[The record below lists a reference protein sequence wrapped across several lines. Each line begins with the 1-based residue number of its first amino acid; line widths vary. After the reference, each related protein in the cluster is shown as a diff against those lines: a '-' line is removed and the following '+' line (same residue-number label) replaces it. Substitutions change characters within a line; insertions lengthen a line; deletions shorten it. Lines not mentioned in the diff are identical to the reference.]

1 MLRSLAALVF
11 LFAGWPSLLGSA
23 PQDPVVLQQLRTA
36 AAAAPLVVAHRG
48 ASEQFPENT
57 VTALRAAAAQKAH
70 VVEFD
75 VWQTKDGAWVL
86 LHDAT
91 LDRTTDA
98 IARFGRK
105 DVRVDQCMLAEVR
118 GLDAGAWKGK
128 AFAGEKVPTLAE
140 ALAAVQPAIAMVEH
154 KGGDPVA
161 LAAEL
166 RKLDA
171 NARVL
176 VQSFDWPWLTAF
188 HAAAPD
194 VLCGALGSKD
204 CSPER
209 LAAAAA
215 TGARLVHWDHRTL
228 DLQAAATVRAAGHL
242 LCAYTVDADCALLGA
257 SALGCDLI
265 TTNRP
270 ERLVA
275 LRELG
280 ELARV
285 RPASVRATVPR

>member
-1 MLRSLAALVF
+1 MLRSLPVLAF
-11 LFAGWPSLLGSA
+11 LFAGAPSAVGFV
-23 PQDPVVLQQLRTA
+23 PQDPIVLQQLRTA
-36 AAAAPLVVAHRG
+36 AAVAPLVVAHRG
-48 ASEQFPENT
+48 ASEQFPEST
-57 VTALRAAAAQKAH
+57 VAALRAAVAQHAH

-98 IARFGRK
+98 VARLGRK
-105 DVRVDQCMLAEVR
+105 DVRVDQCTLAEVR

-154 KGGDPVA
+154 KGGDPAA

-166 RKLDA
+166 KKLDA
-171 NARVL
+171 NDRVL
-176 VQSFDWPWLTAF
+176 VQSFDWAWLTAF
-188 HAAAPD
+188 HAAAPE
-194 VLCGALGSKD
+194 VLCGALGGKD

-228 DLQAAATVRAAGHL
+228 DLEAAAAVRLAGHL
-242 LCAYTVDADCALLGA
+242 LCVYTVDADCALLGA

-275 LRELG
+275 LRERG

-285 RPASVRATVPR
+285 RPASVRATAPR

>member
-1 MLRSLAALVF
+1 MLRSLAALVSS
-11 LFAGWPSLLGSA
+11 FAVVPSFAGSA

-57 VTALRAAAAQKAH
+57 LAALRAAVAQHAH

-98 IARFGRK
+98 VARLGRK
-105 DVRVDQCMLAEVR
+105 DVRVDQCTLAEVR

-140 ALAAVQPAIAMVEH
+140 ALAAVPPAIAMVEH
-154 KGGDPVA
+154 KGGDARA

-166 RKLDA
+166 KKLDA
-171 NARVL
+171 NTRVL
-176 VQSFDWPWLTAF
+176 VQSFDWAWLTAF

-194 VLCGALGSKD
+194 VLCGALGGKD

-209 LAAAAA
+209 LVAAAA

-228 DLQAAATVRAAGHL
+228 DLEAAAAVRAAGQL
-242 LCAYTVDADCALLGA
+242 LCVYTVDPDCMLLGA
-257 SALGCDLI
+257 AALGCDLI

-275 LRELG
+275 LRERG

-285 RPASVRATVPR
+285 RPASVRATAPR

>member
-1 MLRSLAALVF
+1 MLRSSAAFAILLVG
-11 LFAGWPSLLGSA
+11 LRPDADLP
-23 PQDPVVLQQLRTA
+23 PQDPLVLKQLRTA

-57 VTALRAAAAQKAH
+57 LAALRAAVAQQAH

-98 IARFGRK
+98 TAKLGRK
-105 DVRVDQCMLAEVR
+105 DVRVDQCTLAEVR
-118 GLDAGAWKGK
+118 SLDAGAWKGK

-154 KGGDPVA
+154 KGGDPAA

-166 RKLDA
+166 QKLDA
-171 NARVL
+171 NDRVL

-188 HAAAPD
+188 HAAAPG
-194 VLCGALGSKD
+194 VLCGALGGKD
-204 CSPER
+204 CTRER

-228 DLQAAATVRAAGHL
+228 DLDAAAAVRGAGHL
-242 LCAYTVDADCALLGA
+242 LCVYTVDPDCALLGA
-257 SALGCDLI
+257 AALGCDLI

-275 LRELG
+275 LRERG

-285 RPASVRATVPR
+285 RPAAVGGTSPR

>member
-1 MLRSLAALVF
+1 MLRCLAAVVLSFVV
-11 LFAGWPSLLGSA
+11 GSSPFV
-23 PQDPVVLQQLRTA
+23 PQPEDPVVLQQLRTA
-36 AAAAPLVVAHRG
+36 AAEAPLVVAHRG

-57 VTALRAAAAQKAH
+57 LAALRAAVAQRAH

-98 IARFGRK
+98 VAKLGRK
-105 DVRVDQCMLAEVR
+105 DVRVDQCTLAEVR
-118 GLDAGAWKGK
+118 SLDAGAWKGK
-128 AFAGEKVPTLAE
+128 AFAGEKVPTLGE
-140 ALAAVQPAIAMVEH
+140 ALAAVRPAIAMVEH
-154 KGGDPVA
+154 KGGDAKA

-166 RKLDA
+166 QKLSADD
-171 NARVL
+171 RVL

-194 VLCGALGSKD
+194 VVCGALGGKE
-204 CSPER
+204 CTRER
-209 LAAAAA
+209 LAAAVA

-228 DLQAAATVRAAGHL
+228 DCDAAAAVRAAGQL
-242 LCAYTVDADCALLGA
+242 LCVYTVDPDCTLLGA

-275 LRELG
+275 LRERG

-285 RPASVRATVPR
+285 RPTASRASSSR

>member
-1 MLRSLAALVF
+1 MLRSCAALVL
-11 LFAGWPSLLGSA
+11 LFAGAPSPAGLA

-57 VTALRAAAAQKAH
+57 LAALRAAVAQHAH

-98 IARFGRK
+98 VAKLGRK
-105 DVRVDQCMLAEVR
+105 DVRVDQCTLAEVR

-140 ALAAVQPAIAMVEH
+140 ALAAVHPAIAMVEH
-154 KGGDPVA
+154 KGGDAAA

-176 VQSFDWPWLTAF
+176 VQSFDWTWLTAF

-194 VLCGALGSKD
+194 VLCGALGGKE
-204 CSPER
+204 CSRER

-228 DLQAAATVRAAGHL
+228 DLEAAAAVRAAGHL
-242 LCAYTVDADCALLGA
+242 LCVYTVDPDCALLGA
-257 SALGCDLI
+257 AALGCDLI

-270 ERLVA
+270 DRLVA
-275 LRELG
+275 LRERG

-285 RPASVRATVPR
+285 RPAAGRAASPR